1 MDNIDEVLEELISTI
16 ERNSFDNKATI
27 GNVKLWAKSWRRE
40 AKELKSDLLNPV
52 SKRLS
57 IKLEDWHHQCGDGCC
72 DMYGT
77 EIALNGKKCDN
88 QCAGDDVRAA
98 LEFVLTELGYE
109 VDVDV
114 Y

>member
-1 MDNIDEVLEELISTI
+1 MSDRS
-16 ERNSFDNKATI
+16 NKMS
-27 GNVKLWAKSWRRE
+27 KEMAK
-40 AKELKSDLLNPV
+40 KQKQQLPINGV

-57 IKLEDWHHQCGDGCC
+57 IKLEDWHYQCGDGCC

-88 QCAGDDVRAA
+88 QCAGDDVRTA

-114 Y
+114 C